1 MDDIYNWSI
10 KNIDKIHVHGSNIL
24 TKIKNTKFSKNDKED
39 ELNFI
44 LSQYK
49 EWFEKNEQLIG
60 YTNEIIE
67 KRVKWLNDYKAVIK
81 NIDYTAQSKFHSSVL
96 EEFLYYLFRDLLKDI
111 MNSGNVD
118 NKKIQK
124 ISIGG
129 IRAYSNLYFAPK
141 DILNFMQTSNMKIN
155 VKDQDFSIY
164 RKVILRADEEQKTI
178 NVPIVSIECKTYID
192 KTMLEGS
199 IATADK
205 IKNGNPYCLF
215 LVVTETYDVSFEV
228 DPAYSR
234 IDQIYVLRKSKRRS
248 NDNNSIDYHVIKDLF
263 DFVKTHLLRDWSNI
277 EKKLKQEGKIL

>member
-96 EEFLYYLFRDLLKDI
+96 EEFLYYLFRDLLQDI
-111 MNSGNVD
+111 INSGNVD
-118 NKKIQK
+118 NKKVQK

-164 RKVILRADEEQKTI
+164 RKVIIRADDEQKTI

-215 LVVTETYDVSFEV
+215 LVVTETYDVSYEV

-248 NDNNSIDYHVIKDLF
+248 NDNNSIDYYVIKDLF

>member
-155 VKDQDFSIY
+155 VKDQDFYIY

-215 LVVTETYDVSFEV
+215 LVVTETYDVSYEV

>member
-164 RKVILRADEEQKTI
+164 RKVILRADDEQKTI

-215 LVVTETYDVSFEV
+215 LVVTETYDVSYEV

-234 IDQIYVLRKSKRRS
+234 IDQIYVFRKAKRRS
-248 NDNNSIDYHVIKDLF
+248 NDNNSIDYLVVQDLF

>member
-10 KNIDKIHVHGSNIL
+10 KNIDKTHVHGSNIL

-118 NKKIQK
+118 NKKVQK

-164 RKVILRADEEQKTI
+164 RKVIIRADDEQKTI

-215 LVVTETYDVSFEV
+215 LVVTETYDVSYEV

-248 NDNNSIDYHVIKDLF
+248 NDNNSIDYYVIKDLF

>member
-118 NKKIQK
+118 NKKVQK

-215 LVVTETYDVSFEV
+215 LVVTETYDVSYEV

>member
-118 NKKIQK
+118 NKKVQK

-155 VKDQDFSIY
+155 VKDQDFSIF
-164 RKVILRADEEQKTI
+164 RKVIIRADEEQKTI

-215 LVVTETYDVSFEV
+215 LVVTETYDVSYEV

-248 NDNNSIDYHVIKDLF
+248 NDNNSIDYYVIKDLF

>member
-118 NKKIQK
+118 NKKVQK

-164 RKVILRADEEQKTI
+164 RKVIIRADEEQKTI

-215 LVVTETYDVSFEV
+215 LVVTETYDVSYEV

-248 NDNNSIDYHVIKDLF
+248 NDNNSIDYYVIKDLF

>member
-215 LVVTETYDVSFEV
+215 LVVTETYDVSYEV

>member
-118 NKKIQK
+118 NKKYKKFQ
-124 ISIGG
+124 
-129 IRAYSNLYFAPK
+129 
-141 DILNFMQTSNMKIN
+141 
-155 VKDQDFSIY
+155 
-164 RKVILRADEEQKTI
+164 
-178 NVPIVSIECKTYID
+178 
-192 KTMLEGS
+192 LE
-199 IATADK
+199 A
-205 IKNGNPYCLF
+205 
-215 LVVTETYDVSFEV
+215 
-228 DPAYSR
+228 
-234 IDQIYVLRKSKRRS
+234 
-248 NDNNSIDYHVIKDLF
+248 
-263 DFVKTHLLRDWSNI
+263 
-277 EKKLKQEGKIL
+277 